1 MPLMA
6 NNSRK
11 QSFTAKVNA
20 VFLQGQG
27 DNETASVS
35 TVVVRAYPQKNG
47 NRLRFIGSGQFAEK
61 TMLHIKGVLLFL
73 AYSVLDP
80 LGLPKLKY
88 CISVANLGA
97 ASVNDIGLKISG
109 FSADVPV
116 LLGILA
122 ASLNLSIPDDVIAT
136 GHIASLDGDI
146 RMVKGVPA
154 KVQAA
159 ITAKMARFICPTTD
173 QDSSL
178 DCFTPLK
185 MRQIR
190 AALAQA
196 KREIKI
202 IAVRDINDLVQ
213 AVFSDE
219 QVVLASLR
227 HGFFEGTSSL
237 SKGGS

>member
-1 MPLMA
+1 MA
-6 NNSRK
+6 EYKRK
-11 QSFTAKVNA
+11 QSFTARANA
-20 VFLQGQG
+20 AFLQGQG
-27 DNETASVS
+27 DKDQAIVS
-35 TVVVRAYPQKNG
+35 TVVVRASEQNNG
-47 NRLRFIGSGQFAEK
+47 DRLGFIGPAQFEEK
-61 TMLHIKGVLLFL
+61 IMQHIRNILLPL
-73 AYSVLDP
+73 SENVIES
-80 LGLPKLKY
+80 LGLPKLNY

-146 RMVKGVPA
+146 GMVKGVPA

-159 ITAKMARFICPTTD
+159 ITAKMAKFICPTTD

-213 AVFSDE
+213 AIFSDE

-227 HGFFEGTSSL
+227 QGFFEGTPSSL
-237 SKGGS
+237 KGRS